1 VIRIGLEKKIRKIIL
16 EYNIRKKRK
25 TERDKEK
32 IKRRYNVKKEERYRR
47 SN

>member
-1 VIRIGLEKKIRKIIL
+1 MEKKIRKIIL